1 MRGLIIVPAF
11 NEEASIS
18 RTLATLACRPEGSDI
33 LVVDD
38 GSRDATA
45 RLAREAGARVVSLPF
60 NLGIGAA
67 VQTGY
72 LVASREDYDWA
83 LQFDADG
90 QHPASDIPALVGALP
105 GQACVVG
112 SRYVGAAS
120 YKGSR
125 ARRAGARYFSAL
137 LSALGCRA
145 VTDPSSGFR
154 ICDRRAIALFSRQ
167 YPADYPEVEARLLL
181 ARCQLPVSEVPV
193 SMGRREAG
201 RSSISFLDSFFYVL
215 KVTLSLV
222 LGGGR

>member
-11 NEEASIS
+11 NEEASMP
-18 RTLATLACRPEGSDI
+18 ATLVSLEARPEGSDV

-38 GSRDATA
+38 GSRDATKK
-45 RLAREAGARVVSLPF
+45 LALAAGARVVSLPF

-72 LVASREDYDWA
+72 IVAAREDYDWA

-90 QHPASDIPALVGALP
+90 QHPASAIGRMVEALDGH
-105 GQACVVG
+105 ACVVG
-112 SRYVGAAS
+112 SRYRGGPGYKSSVPRRLGA
-120 YKGSR
+120 G
-125 ARRAGARYFSAL
+125 YFSFL
-137 LSALGCRA
+137 LKLLGCSN

-154 ICDRRAIALFSRQ
+154 ICDRRAIALFARH

-181 ARCQLPVSEVPV
+181 SRRTLPLREIPV
-193 SMGRREAG
+193 TMSRREG
-201 RSSISFLDSFFYVL
+201 GKSSISTMDSVFYMF
-215 KVTLSLV
+215 KVSLSLT

>member
-11 NEEASIS
+11 NEEASITS
-18 RTLATLACRPEGSDI
+18 TLARLQSRPAGSDV

-38 GSRDATA
+38 GSKDATA
-45 RLAREAGARVVSLPF
+45 RLARAAGARVVSLPF

-72 LVASREDYDWA
+72 ILAAREDYDWA

-90 QHPASDIPALVGALP
+90 QHPASAIDRMVNALE

-112 SRYVGAAS
+112 SRYLVDSG
-120 YKGSR
+120 YKSSVPRRLGS
-125 ARRAGARYFSAL
+125 RYFSLLLAL
-137 LSALGCRA
+137 LGCPG

-154 ICDRRAIALFSRQ
+154 ICDRRAIALFARR
-167 YPADYPEVEARLLL
+167 YPLDYPEVEAHLLL
-181 ARCQLPVSEVPV
+181 ARRRLPVREMAV
-193 SMGRREAG
+193 SMSRREG
-201 RSSISFLDSFFYVL
+201 GKSSINTLDSVFYMF
-215 KVTLSLV
+215 KVTLSLS